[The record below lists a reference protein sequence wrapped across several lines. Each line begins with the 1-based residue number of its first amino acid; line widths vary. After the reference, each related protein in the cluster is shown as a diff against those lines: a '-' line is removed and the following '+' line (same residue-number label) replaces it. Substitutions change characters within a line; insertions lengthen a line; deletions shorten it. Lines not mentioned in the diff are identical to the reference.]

1 MAIHLI
7 MELIWIQR
15 TCLLCASLCFK
26 GSKRKLPKQYGH
38 KFAWLLRRFP
48 GTMCND
54 VFISWGLCCNL
65 FTYLV
70 RTPVY
75 RSCRTTHLIWWRPYQ
90 QQIVDN
96 GRVRFVERRISSCW
110 NEFKTTSHWLMLL
123 HEMMNLKTLL
133 LVMLC
138 LECIFRVGLGA
149 RKAKEPNC
157 EDGCHLRWNL
167 KASSHTD
174 IHTDVC

>member
-1 MAIHLI
+1 MDSTHLSLVCLT
-7 MELIWIQR
+7 MFQR
-15 TCLLCASLCFK
+15 FK
-26 GSKRKLPKQYGH
+26 KKAAQTVRTQVRL
-38 KFAWLLRRFP
+38 
-48 GTMCND
+48 
-54 VFISWGLCCNL
+54 VVEEVSWDYVQWCYYFLGLCCNL

-90 QQIVDN
+90 QQILDN

-157 EDGCHLRWNL
+157 EDGCHLLWNL